1 MSAATVEVDLDPL
14 SFATFAVEHGWA
26 DGLPCI
32 PPTPD
37 LVATYLAATSRDP
50 QQVLAVLPPLAVEC
64 TVERV
69 AICAAMTAAPV
80 EAMDLLCSS
89 IEAMTVRDFNLA
101 SVNATTAPIVPAL
114 IVNGGL
120 RHRLDIPYG
129 AGCLGGAL
137 GSSAAIGRALRL
149 VMRAV
154 AGQRIGQTSEC
165 VFGQPARVS
174 GLVFGEWEE
183 RSPWPSL
190 AERRGV
196 SGDAVTVFGA
206 MGTQNICDT
215 IAERA
220 TSLLRL
226 IGLSIAYHG
235 SNAYVAVN
243 HEEEGEIVIAINPIW
258 ASEVIAKQIPD
269 FDEVAQLIWESAKQP
284 LSSFPEDYRAPF
296 EDLGRVDNDGNVP
309 VVRSPKK
316 LLLTVAGG
324 EGALHAMAF
333 HGFGHNLASTVA
345 VGPGA

>member
-1 MSAATVEVDLDPL
+1 MSARTVETDLDPVA
-14 SFATFAVEHGWA
+14 FAAFAASSGWA

-37 LVATYLAATSRDP
+37 LVQSYLAATTREP
-50 QQVLAVLPPLAVEC
+50 GQVLATLPPLSVEC

-69 AICAAMTAAPV
+69 AICAAMAGALP
-80 EAMDLLCSS
+80 ESMDLLCSA

-101 SVNATTAPIVPAL
+101 SINATTAPVVPAL
-114 IVNGGL
+114 IVNGEI
-120 RHRLDIPYG
+120 RNRLGIASG

-137 GSSAAIGRALRL
+137 GAGPAIGRALRL

-154 AGQRIGQTSEC
+154 AGQRIGQTSES

-174 GLVFGEWEE
+174 GIVFGEWEE
-183 RSPWPSL
+183 SSPWAPLS
-190 AERRGV
+190 ERRGV
-196 SGDAVTVFGA
+196 RGDAVTVFGA

-220 TSLLRL
+220 TSLLKL

-235 SNAYVAVN
+235 CNSYVAVN
-243 HEEEGEIVIAINPIW
+243 HEEEGEIVIAINPVW
-258 ASEVIAKQIPD
+258 ARDVIAKQISSVED
-269 FDEVAQLIWESAKQP
+269 AAQLIWESAKQP

-296 EDLGRVDNDGNVP
+296 EELGRVDADGNVP
-309 VVRSPKK
+309 VVRHPGK

-333 HGFGHNLASTVA
+333 HGFGHNLAATVP
-345 VGPGA
+345 VRS